1 MSTFATIPSELG
13 LTTTWEQKHGSQWL
27 VTDSGAV
34 PDIAAMMLARDA
46 RFVTITAMQVPDD
59 ESIRLDYHWDL
70 DGELLTFTVLTADN
84 QVPSIYELCPA
95 ADWIEREIHEFLAI
109 DFEGR
114 EYEPLLLRPGDK
126 AGVCRREEDE

>member
-1 MSTFATIPSELG
+1 MRDLSTIPSELG
-13 LTTTWEQKHGSQWL
+13 LTTAWEQKNGSQWL
-27 VTDSGAV
+27 VADSV
-34 PDIAAMMLARDA
+34 DVRDVAALMLTRDA
-46 RFVTITAMQVPDD
+46 RFVTITAMQVPDE
-59 ESIRLDYHWDL
+59 ESIRLDYHWDM
-70 DGELLTFTVLTADN
+70 DGELLTFTIVTADK

-114 EYEPLLLRPGDK
+114 EYEPLLLRPGDT